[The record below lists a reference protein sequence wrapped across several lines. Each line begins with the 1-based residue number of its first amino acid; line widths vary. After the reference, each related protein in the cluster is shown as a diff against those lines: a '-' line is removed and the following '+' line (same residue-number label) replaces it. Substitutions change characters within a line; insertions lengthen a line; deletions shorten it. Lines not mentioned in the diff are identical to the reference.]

1 MMGTYE
7 VAVVNRPIDI
17 ILESLNGFNSR
28 KNAGVLKG
36 TELSSLIVQI
46 GDLFANK
53 VKQGKVTKDEI
64 ESFESHITQFQGENK
79 DKYFAYP
86 HEELDRGTKIA
97 LESIDFAREEVKK
110 RNVSAQ
116 PVMDADSYER
126 TFRRLG

>member
-1 MMGTYE
+1 MMETYE
-7 VAVVNRPIDI
+7 VATGNRPSDVIF
-17 ILESLNGFNSR
+17 ESLNGFNSR

-36 TELSSLIVQI
+36 TEFSNLIVQI

-53 VKQGKVTKDEI
+53 VKQGKVNEDI
-64 ESFESHITQFQGENK
+64 IDSFETHLTQFMGENK
-79 DKYFAYP
+79 DNYFAYP
-86 HEELDRGTKIA
+86 HEELERGTKIA
-97 LESIDFAREEVKK
+97 LESVDFAKEEVQK

>member
-7 VAVVNRPIDI
+7 VATGNRPSDI
-17 ILESLNGFNSR
+17 IFESLNGFNSR
-28 KNAGVLKG
+28 KNAGVLKEN
-36 TELSSLIVQI
+36 ELSNLISQI

-53 VKQGKVTKDEI
+53 VKQGKVSDEVI
-64 ESFESHITQFQGENK
+64 ESFESHLTQFTGENK
-79 DKYFAYP
+79 DKFFAFP
-86 HEELDRGTKIA
+86 HEDLERGTKIA
-97 LESIDFAREEVKK
+97 LESVDFAREEVQK